1 MPSREL
7 SYTSACATRC
17 GTFRDGTH
25 RFGKVNWE
33 TIRTCL
39 NPAQRS
45 TSIRHMPFIT
55 HQLRRSESMVPT
67 RHMTGRCATA
77 GSSNEGDVTMQRCL
91 VSLYSLSN
99 ARIGSRRCEV
109 MDPAKTRSNFRLPN
123 AARAHFID
131 INQLTC
137 DTRLPHPA
145 GKLER
150 PGDVLD
156 GKPLLVSNRLAS
168 RLPLLIATHE
178 VPIEEGAN
186 VRRSHR
192 SAPPLELERKKA
204 AATPDI
210 QHIHAIHPLRETV
223 VKQHLSDIIVT
234 VDDYSIPQI
243 DGMIPVIFRCLLL

>member
-1 MPSREL
+1 
-7 SYTSACATRC
+7 
-17 GTFRDGTH
+17 
-25 RFGKVNWE
+25 
-33 TIRTCL
+33 
-39 NPAQRS
+39 
-45 TSIRHMPFIT
+45 
-55 HQLRRSESMVPT
+55 
-67 RHMTGRCATA
+67 
-77 GSSNEGDVTMQRCL
+77 
-91 VSLYSLSN
+91 
-99 ARIGSRRCEV
+99 
-109 MDPAKTRSNFRLPN
+109 MDPAKARSNFRLPN

-131 INQLTC
+131 INQLTY

-156 GKPLLVSNRLAS
+156 GKPLLVSNGLAS

-192 SAPPLELERKKA
+192 IAPPLELERKKA
-204 AATPDI
+204 AATQDI

-234 VDDYSIPQI
+234 VDDYSIPRI

>member
-1 MPSREL
+1 
-7 SYTSACATRC
+7 
-17 GTFRDGTH
+17 
-25 RFGKVNWE
+25 
-33 TIRTCL
+33 
-39 NPAQRS
+39 
-45 TSIRHMPFIT
+45 
-55 HQLRRSESMVPT
+55 
-67 RHMTGRCATA
+67 
-77 GSSNEGDVTMQRCL
+77 
-91 VSLYSLSN
+91 
-99 ARIGSRRCEV
+99 
-109 MDPAKTRSNFRLPN
+109 MDPAKTRSNSRLPN

-137 DTRLPHPA
+137 DTRPPHPA

-150 PGDVLD
+150 TGDVLD
-156 GKPLLVSNRLAS
+156 GKPLLVSNGLAS

-204 AATPDI
+204 AATPGI

-223 VKQHLSDIIVT
+223 VKQHFSDIIVT
-234 VDDYSIPQI
+234 VDDYSVPQI

>member
-77 GSSNEGDVTMQRCL
+77 GSSNEGDATMQRCL

-99 ARIGSRRCEV
+99 ARIGSRRCQV
-109 MDPAKTRSNFRLPN
+109 MDPAKARSNFRLPN

-137 DTRLPHPA
+137 DTRLPHPWQT
-145 GKLER
+145 R
-150 PGDVLD
+150 
-156 GKPLLVSNRLAS
+156 
-168 RLPLLIATHE
+168 
-178 VPIEEGAN
+178 
-186 VRRSHR
+186 
-192 SAPPLELERKKA
+192 
-204 AATPDI
+204 
-210 QHIHAIHPLRETV
+210 
-223 VKQHLSDIIVT
+223 
-234 VDDYSIPQI
+234 
-243 DGMIPVIFRCLLL
+243 MIPVIFRCLLL